1 MAKLIIR
8 KGRTKPLWH
17 GHPWIYAQVV
27 SSRQGDAQAGDVVE
41 VVDSQGA
48 FIGRAFTPL
57 AKEIRS
63 GTTVVGVEREP
74 VASATKSRHHLIENM
89 TIP

>member
-17 GHPWIYAQVV
+17 GHPWIYAQAV
-27 SSRQGDAQAGDVVE
+27 SRREGEAQAGDVVD

-48 FIGRAFTPL
+48 FLGGLPIVRLRA
-57 AKEIRS
+57 S
-63 GTTVVGVEREP
+63 
-74 VASATKSRHHLIENM
+74 SRAC
-89 TIP
+89 